1 MNTKVL
7 YVDLSERKSWVK
19 DRRDL
24 FERMLGGVGV
34 ASQLLLEECRPK
46 VDPFSPEAPIIF
58 AIGPLTGIYP
68 CMAKAVCLFKSPLTG
83 NLGETHAGGHF
94 AIALATAGYGALVI
108 KGGSLQPVVLKIRDD
123 KVEVKTA
130 SSLWGLG
137 TRAVD
142 EALAE
147 PVKSGLQSIAAI
159 GPAGERMVLYANVIV
174 DVHRHFGRLGL
185 GAVWGA
191 KKLKA
196 ISIIG
201 TKGIP
206 LENPQAVKAF
216 YEKIEHEVVAT
227 DKMEK
232 YHNLGTPANVLE
244 LNALGALPTR
254 NFRERRFE
262 GAEEMSGER
271 FAETVFRRKVSC
283 ANCPV
288 ACIHLGSLTKTFSPE
303 HERGRT
309 EIVKEERLVAYNYEP
324 MFALGSNLG
333 ISSPSRILELIDLCE
348 DLGLDALMTGSVLAW
363 VTEAFESGVLDEKT
377 LGLRPKWGDPDNVY
391 PQIIKNIA
399 EAKTPFYS
407 RLAQGVARAAEKYG
421 GRDFAAS
428 LGGNSPAGYATGYG
442 HIVGTLVGARHSHLS
457 NSGYSIDQQIIA
469 GKAKVEDV
477 AEFLVKQENW
487 LYVLYSLVACYFTRS
502 IYTPDVVVEA
512 LATVGIKVSKE
523 DLERIG
529 REIFHNLYR
538 FKIQEG
544 FDLEKEYIPKRLR
557 ELDTP
562 IGKLDPQTLKKIIT
576 QYIELREKE
585 GLRIR
590 KKEEGLAELL
600 LPQSDSEERR

>member
-1 MNTKVL
+1 MNTRVL
-7 YVDLSERKSWVK
+7 YVDLLERKSWVR
-19 DRRDL
+19 DRSDL
-24 FERMLGGVGV
+24 FEKMLGGVGV
-34 ASQLLLEECRPK
+34 ASHLLLEECAPK

-58 AIGPLTGIYP
+58 ATGPLTGIYP

-94 AIALATAGYGALVI
+94 ATALATAGYGALVI
-108 KGGSLQPVVLKIRDD
+108 KGGSLHPVVLKIRND

-147 PVKSGLQSIAAI
+147 PIKNGLQSIASI
-159 GPAGERMVLYANVIV
+159 GPAGEHMVLYANVIV
-174 DVHRHFGRLGL
+174 DVHHHFGRLGL

-196 ISIIG
+196 ITIIG
-201 TKGIP
+201 TKSVP
-206 LENPQAVKAF
+206 LPNPQAVKAF
-216 YEKIEHEVVAT
+216 YEKVEHEVVAT
-227 DKMEK
+227 DKMSK
-232 YHNLGTPANVLE
+232 YHNLGTPSNVLE

-271 FAETVFRRKVSC
+271 FAETVFRRKVTC
-283 ANCPV
+283 TNCPV
-288 ACIHLGSLTKTFSPE
+288 ACIHLGSLLKTFAPD
-303 HERGRT
+303 HEKGRT
-309 EIVKEERLVAYNYEP
+309 EIVKEENLVAYNYEP

-348 DLGLDALMTGSVLAW
+348 DLGLDAMMTGSVLAW
-363 VTEAFESGVLDEKT
+363 VTEAYERGVLDEKT
-377 LGLRPKWGDPDNVY
+377 LEVKPRWGDPDNVY
-391 PQIIKNIA
+391 PQMIKNIA

-407 RLAQGVARAAEKYG
+407 RLAQGVAKVSDRYG

-457 NSGYSIDQQIIA
+457 NSGYSIDQQIAA
-469 GKAKVEDV
+469 GKAKVEDI
-477 AEFLVKQENW
+477 AGFLVKQENW
-487 LYVLYSLVACYFTRS
+487 LYVLYSLVACYFSRS
-502 IYTPDVVVEA
+502 VYTPDIVVEA
-512 LATVGIKVSKE
+512 LATLGMKVNKE
-523 DLERIG
+523 DLERLG
-529 REIFHNLYR
+529 REIFHTLYR
-538 FKIQEG
+538 FKIREG
-544 FDLEKEYIPKRLR
+544 FDLEKEYIPKLLR

-562 IGKLDPQTLKKIIT
+562 IGRLDPQTLKKIIA
-576 QYIELREKE
+576 QYIELRERE
-585 GLRIR
+585 GLTIR
-590 KKEEGLAELL
+590 KKEESLAEFL
-600 LPQSDSEERR
+600 LPQSEG

>member
-1 MNTKVL
+1 MNTRVL
-7 YVDLSERKSWVK
+7 YVDLLERKSWVR
-19 DRRDL
+19 DRSDL
-24 FERMLGGVGV
+24 FGKMLGGVGV
-34 ASQLLLEECRPK
+34 ASHLLLEECAPK

-58 AIGPLTGIYP
+58 ATGPLTGIYP

-94 AIALATAGYGALVI
+94 ATALATAGYGALVI
-108 KGGSLQPVVLKIRDD
+108 KGGSLHPVVLKIRDD

-147 PVKSGLQSIAAI
+147 PIKNGLQSIASI
-159 GPAGERMVLYANVIV
+159 GPAGEHMVLYANVIV
-174 DVHRHFGRLGL
+174 DVHHHFGRLGL

-196 ISIIG
+196 ITIIG
-201 TKGIP
+201 TKSVP
-206 LENPQAVKAF
+206 LPNPQAVKAF
-216 YEKIEHEVVAT
+216 YEKVEHEVVAT
-227 DKMEK
+227 DKMSK
-232 YHNLGTPANVLE
+232 YHNLGTPSNVLE

-271 FAETVFRRKVSC
+271 FAETVFRRKVTC
-283 ANCPV
+283 TNCPV
-288 ACIHLGSLTKTFSPE
+288 ACIHLGSLLKTFAPD
-303 HERGRT
+303 HEKGRT
-309 EIVKEERLVAYNYEP
+309 EIVKEENLVAYNYEP

-348 DLGLDALMTGSVLAW
+348 DLGLDAMMTGSVLAW
-363 VTEAFESGVLDEKT
+363 VTEAYERGVLDEKT
-377 LGLRPKWGDPDNVY
+377 LEVKPRWGDPDNVY
-391 PQIIKNIA
+391 PQMIKNIA

-407 RLAQGVARAAEKYG
+407 RLAQGVAKVSDRYG

-457 NSGYSIDQQIIA
+457 NSGYSIDQQIAA
-469 GKAKVEDV
+469 GKAKVEDI
-477 AEFLVKQENW
+477 AGFLVKQENW
-487 LYVLYSLVACYFTRS
+487 LYVLYSLVACYFSRS
-502 IYTPDVVVEA
+502 VYTPDIVVEA
-512 LATVGIKVSKE
+512 LATLGMKVNKE
-523 DLERIG
+523 DLERLG
-529 REIFHNLYR
+529 REIFHTLYR
-538 FKIQEG
+538 FKIREG
-544 FDLEKEYIPKRLR
+544 FDLEKEYIPKLLR

-562 IGKLDPQTLKKIIT
+562 IGRLDPQTLKKIIA
-576 QYIELREKE
+576 QYIELRERE
-585 GLRIR
+585 GLTIR
-590 KKEEGLAELL
+590 KKEESLAEFL
-600 LPQSDSEERR
+600 LPQSEG

>member
-1 MNTKVL
+1 MNTRVL
-7 YVDLSERKSWVK
+7 YVDLLERKSWVR
-19 DRRDL
+19 DRSDL
-24 FERMLGGVGV
+24 FEKMLGGVGV
-34 ASQLLLEECRPK
+34 ASHLLLEECTPK

-58 AIGPLTGIYP
+58 ATGPLTGIYP

-94 AIALATAGYGALVI
+94 ATALTTAGYGALVI
-108 KGGSLQPVVLKIRDD
+108 KGGSLHPVVLKIRDD

-147 PVKSGLQSIAAI
+147 PIKNGLQSIASI
-159 GPAGERMVLYANVIV
+159 GPAGEHMVLYANVIV
-174 DVHRHFGRLGL
+174 DVHHHFGRLGL

-196 ISIIG
+196 ITIIG
-201 TKGIP
+201 TKSVP
-206 LENPQAVKAF
+206 LPNPQAVKAF
-216 YEKIEHEVVAT
+216 YEKVEHEVVAT
-227 DKMEK
+227 DKMSK
-232 YHNLGTPANVLE
+232 YHNLGTPSNVLE

-271 FAETVFRRKVSC
+271 FAETVFRRKVTC
-283 ANCPV
+283 TNCPV
-288 ACIHLGSLTKTFSPE
+288 ACIHLGSLLKTFAPD
-303 HERGRT
+303 HEKGRT
-309 EIVKEERLVAYNYEP
+309 EIVKEENLVAYNYEP

-348 DLGLDALMTGSVLAW
+348 DLGLDAMMTGSVLAW
-363 VTEAFESGVLDEKT
+363 VTEAYERGVLDEKT
-377 LGLRPKWGDPDNVY
+377 LEVKPRWGDPDNVY
-391 PQIIKNIA
+391 PQMIKNIA

-407 RLAQGVARAAEKYG
+407 RLAQGVAKVSDRYG

-457 NSGYSIDQQIIA
+457 NSGYSIDQQIAA
-469 GKAKVEDV
+469 GKAKVEDI
-477 AEFLVKQENW
+477 AGFLVKQENW
-487 LYVLYSLVACYFTRS
+487 LYVLYSLVACYFSRS
-502 IYTPDVVVEA
+502 VYTPDIVVEA
-512 LATVGIKVSKE
+512 LATLGMKVNKE
-523 DLERIG
+523 DLERLG
-529 REIFHNLYR
+529 REIFHTLYR
-538 FKIQEG
+538 FKIREG
-544 FDLEKEYIPKRLR
+544 FDLEKEYIPKLLR

-562 IGKLDPQTLKKIIT
+562 IGRLDPQTLKKIIA
-576 QYIELREKE
+576 QYIELRERE
-585 GLRIR
+585 GLTIR
-590 KKEEGLAELL
+590 KKEESLAEFR
-600 LPQSDSEERR
+600 LPQSEG

>member
-1 MNTKVL
+1 MNTRVL
-7 YVDLSERKSWVK
+7 YVDLLERKSWVR
-19 DRRDL
+19 DRSDL
-24 FERMLGGVGV
+24 FEKMLGGVGV
-34 ASQLLLEECRPK
+34 ASHLLLEECAPK

-58 AIGPLTGIYP
+58 ATGPLTGIYP

-94 AIALATAGYGALVI
+94 ATALTTAGYGALVI
-108 KGGSLQPVVLKIRDD
+108 KGGSLHPVVLKIRDD

-147 PVKSGLQSIAAI
+147 PIKNGLQSIASI
-159 GPAGERMVLYANVIV
+159 GPAGEHMVLYANVIV
-174 DVHRHFGRLGL
+174 DVHHHFGRLGL

-196 ISIIG
+196 ITIIG
-201 TKGIP
+201 TKSVP
-206 LENPQAVKAF
+206 LPNPQAVKAF
-216 YEKIEHEVVAT
+216 YEKVEHEVVAT
-227 DKMEK
+227 DKMSK
-232 YHNLGTPANVLE
+232 YHNLGTPSNVLE

-271 FAETVFRRKVSC
+271 FAETVFRRKVTC
-283 ANCPV
+283 TNCPV
-288 ACIHLGSLTKTFSPE
+288 ACIHLGSLLKTFAPD
-303 HERGRT
+303 HEKGRT
-309 EIVKEERLVAYNYEP
+309 EIVKEENLVAYNYEP

-348 DLGLDALMTGSVLAW
+348 DLGLDAMMTGSVLAW
-363 VTEAFESGVLDEKT
+363 VTEAYERGVLDEKT
-377 LGLRPKWGDPDNVY
+377 LEVKPRWGDPDNVY
-391 PQIIKNIA
+391 PQMIKNIA

-407 RLAQGVARAAEKYG
+407 RLAQGVAKVSDRYG

-457 NSGYSIDQQIIA
+457 NSGYSIDQQIAA
-469 GKAKVEDV
+469 GKAKVEDI
-477 AEFLVKQENW
+477 AGFLVKQENW
-487 LYVLYSLVACYFTRS
+487 LYVLYSLVACYFSRS
-502 IYTPDVVVEA
+502 VYTPDIVVEA
-512 LATVGIKVSKE
+512 LATLGMKVNKE
-523 DLERIG
+523 DLERLG
-529 REIFHNLYR
+529 REIFHTLYR
-538 FKIQEG
+538 FKIREG
-544 FDLEKEYIPKRLR
+544 FDLEKEYIPKLLR

-562 IGKLDPQTLKKIIT
+562 IGRLDPQTLKKIIA
-576 QYIELREKE
+576 QYIELRERE
-585 GLRIR
+585 GLTIR
-590 KKEEGLAELL
+590 KKEESLAEFL
-600 LPQSDSEERR
+600 LPQSEG

>member
-1 MNTKVL
+1 MNTRVL
-7 YVDLSERKSWVK
+7 YVDLLERKSWVR
-19 DRRDL
+19 DRSDL
-24 FERMLGGVGV
+24 FGKMLGGVGV
-34 ASQLLLEECRPK
+34 ASHLLLEECAPK

-58 AIGPLTGIYP
+58 ATGPLTGIYP

-94 AIALATAGYGALVI
+94 ATALATAGYGALVI
-108 KGGSLQPVVLKIRDD
+108 KGGSLHPVVLKIRDD

-147 PVKSGLQSIAAI
+147 PIKNGLQSIASI
-159 GPAGERMVLYANVIV
+159 GPAGEHMVLYANVIV
-174 DVHRHFGRLGL
+174 DVHHHFGRLGL

-196 ISIIG
+196 ITIIG
-201 TKGIP
+201 TKSVP
-206 LENPQAVKAF
+206 LPNPQAVKAF
-216 YEKIEHEVVAT
+216 YEKVEHEVVAT
-227 DKMEK
+227 DKMSK
-232 YHNLGTPANVLE
+232 YHNLGTPSNVLE

-271 FAETVFRRKVSC
+271 FAETVFRRKVTC
-283 ANCPV
+283 TNCPV
-288 ACIHLGSLTKTFSPE
+288 ACIHLGSLLKTFAPD
-303 HERGRT
+303 HEKGRT
-309 EIVKEERLVAYNYEP
+309 EIVKEENLVAYNYEP

-348 DLGLDALMTGSVLAW
+348 DLGLDAMMTGSVLAW
-363 VTEAFESGVLDEKT
+363 VTEAYERGVLDEKK
-377 LGLRPKWGDPDNVY
+377 LEVKPRWGDPDNVY
-391 PQIIKNIA
+391 PQMIKNIA

-407 RLAQGVARAAEKYG
+407 RLAQGVAKVSDRYG

-457 NSGYSIDQQIIA
+457 NSGYSIDQQIAA
-469 GKAKVEDV
+469 GKAKVEDI
-477 AEFLVKQENW
+477 AGFLVKQENW
-487 LYVLYSLVACYFTRS
+487 LYVLYSLVACYFSRS
-502 IYTPDVVVEA
+502 VYTPDIVVEA
-512 LATVGIKVSKE
+512 LATLGMKVNKE
-523 DLERIG
+523 DLERLG
-529 REIFHNLYR
+529 REIFHTLYR
-538 FKIQEG
+538 FKIREG
-544 FDLEKEYIPKRLR
+544 FDLEKEYIPKLLR

-562 IGKLDPQTLKKIIT
+562 IGRLDPQTLKKIIA
-576 QYIELREKE
+576 QYIELRERE
-585 GLRIR
+585 GLTIR
-590 KKEEGLAELL
+590 KKEESLAEFL
-600 LPQSDSEERR
+600 LPQSEG

>member
-1 MNTKVL
+1 MNTRVL
-7 YVDLSERKSWVK
+7 YVDLLERKSWVR
-19 DRRDL
+19 DRSDL
-24 FERMLGGVGV
+24 FEKMLGGVGV
-34 ASQLLLEECRPK
+34 ASHLLLEECAPK

-58 AIGPLTGIYP
+58 ATGPLTGIYP

-94 AIALATAGYGALVI
+94 ATALATAGYGALVI
-108 KGGSLQPVVLKIRDD
+108 KGGSLHPVVLKIRDD

-147 PVKSGLQSIAAI
+147 PIKNGLQSIASI
-159 GPAGERMVLYANVIV
+159 GPAGEHMVLYANVIV
-174 DVHRHFGRLGL
+174 DVHHHFGRLGL

-196 ISIIG
+196 ITIIG
-201 TKGIP
+201 TKSVP
-206 LENPQAVKAF
+206 LPNPQAVKAF
-216 YEKIEHEVVAT
+216 YEKVEHEVVAT
-227 DKMEK
+227 DKMSK
-232 YHNLGTPANVLE
+232 YHNLGTPSNVLE

-271 FAETVFRRKVSC
+271 FAETVFRRKVTC
-283 ANCPV
+283 TNCPV
-288 ACIHLGSLTKTFSPE
+288 ACIHLGSLLKTFAPD
-303 HERGRT
+303 HEKGRT
-309 EIVKEERLVAYNYEP
+309 EIVKEENLVAYNYEP

-348 DLGLDALMTGSVLAW
+348 DLGLDAMMTGSVLAW
-363 VTEAFESGVLDEKT
+363 VTEAYERGVLDEKT
-377 LGLRPKWGDPDNVY
+377 LEVKPRWGDPDNVY
-391 PQIIKNIA
+391 PQMIKNIA

-407 RLAQGVARAAEKYG
+407 RLAQGVAKVSDRYG

-457 NSGYSIDQQIIA
+457 NSGYSIDQQIAA
-469 GKAKVEDV
+469 GKAKVEDI
-477 AEFLVKQENW
+477 AGFLVKQENW
-487 LYVLYSLVACYFTRS
+487 LYVLYSLVACYFSRS
-502 IYTPDVVVEA
+502 VYTPDIVVEA
-512 LATVGIKVSKE
+512 LATLGMKVNKE
-523 DLERIG
+523 DLERLG
-529 REIFHNLYR
+529 REIFHTLYR
-538 FKIQEG
+538 FKIREG
-544 FDLEKEYIPKRLR
+544 FDLEKEYIPKLLR

-562 IGKLDPQTLKKIIT
+562 IGRLDPQTLKKIIA
-576 QYIELREKE
+576 QYIELRERE
-585 GLRIR
+585 GLTIR
-590 KKEEGLAELL
+590 KKEESLAEFL
-600 LPQSDSEERR
+600 LPKSEG

>member
-1 MNTKVL
+1 MNTRVL
-7 YVDLSERKSWVK
+7 YVDLLERKSWVR
-19 DRRDL
+19 DRSDL
-24 FERMLGGVGV
+24 FEKMLGGVGV
-34 ASQLLLEECRPK
+34 ASHLLLEECAPK

-58 AIGPLTGIYP
+58 ATGPLTGIYP

-94 AIALATAGYGALVI
+94 ATALATAGYGALVI
-108 KGGSLQPVVLKIRDD
+108 KGGSLHPVVLKIRDD

-147 PVKSGLQSIAAI
+147 PIKNGLQSIASI
-159 GPAGERMVLYANVIV
+159 GPAGEHMVLYANVIV
-174 DVHRHFGRLGL
+174 DVHHHFGRLGL

-196 ISIIG
+196 ITIIG
-201 TKGIP
+201 TKSVP
-206 LENPQAVKAF
+206 LPNPQAVKAF
-216 YEKIEHEVVAT
+216 YEKVEHEVVAT
-227 DKMEK
+227 DKMSK
-232 YHNLGTPANVLE
+232 YHNLGTPSNVLE

-271 FAETVFRRKVSC
+271 FAETVFRRKVTC
-283 ANCPV
+283 TNCPV
-288 ACIHLGSLTKTFSPE
+288 ACIHLGSLLKTFAPD
-303 HERGRT
+303 HEKGRT
-309 EIVKEERLVAYNYEP
+309 EIVKEENLVAYNYEP

-348 DLGLDALMTGSVLAW
+348 DLGLDAMMTGSVLAW
-363 VTEAFESGVLDEKT
+363 VTEAYERGVLDEKT
-377 LGLRPKWGDPDNVY
+377 LEVKPRWGDPDNVY
-391 PQIIKNIA
+391 PQMIKNIA

-407 RLAQGVARAAEKYG
+407 RLAQGVAKVSDRYG

-457 NSGYSIDQQIIA
+457 NSGYSIDQQIAA
-469 GKAKVEDV
+469 GKAKVEDI
-477 AEFLVKQENW
+477 AGFLVKQENW
-487 LYVLYSLVACYFTRS
+487 LYVLYSLVACYFSRS
-502 IYTPDVVVEA
+502 VYTPDIVVEA
-512 LATVGIKVSKE
+512 LATLGMKVNKE
-523 DLERIG
+523 DLERLG
-529 REIFHNLYR
+529 REIFHTLYR
-538 FKIQEG
+538 FKIREG
-544 FDLEKEYIPKRLR
+544 FDLEKEYIPKLLR

-562 IGKLDPQTLKKIIT
+562 IGRLDPQTLKKIIA
-576 QYIELREKE
+576 QYIELRERE
-585 GLRIR
+585 GLTIR
-590 KKEEGLAELL
+590 KKEESLAEFL
-600 LPQSDSEERR
+600 LPQSEG